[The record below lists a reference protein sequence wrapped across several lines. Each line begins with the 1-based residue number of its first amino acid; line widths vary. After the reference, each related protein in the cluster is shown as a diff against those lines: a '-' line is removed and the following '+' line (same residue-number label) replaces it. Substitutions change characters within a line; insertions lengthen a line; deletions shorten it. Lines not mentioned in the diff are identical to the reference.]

1 MKKKNLSEL
10 KVVITLFLSV
20 IAFTT
25 FAQNLTLT
33 GTVTD
38 SNRGPIIGAAVV
50 VQGSVNQGTVTNF
63 EGKFVLTNVPSN
75 GTIHVSYVGMQPQ
88 DLSVGGRT
96 NIDVILQEDS
106 KVLGEVVVT
115 ALGVPKQA
123 RSVGYATSKISPA
136 EIERTNAINPV
147 TALQGKVAGV
157 SINIGGASGV
167 TSSSSITIRGA
178 KSIDKNN
185 SPIFVVDGMIIQ
197 EPITG
202 ALSGTD
208 WGSQLKN
215 LNPADYESVTVLK
228 GAAATALYGSR
239 GANGAVVIVS
249 KGGKFGKKG
258 LGIEA
263 SQTLETTDIYKS
275 PIEFQNI
282 YGAGSPNNGYEGGF
296 LANGTLQKTA
306 NSFGPKMDG
315 SILNQY
321 LPNGESTPYVAHPD
335 NWKTLYQSGL
345 NSTTNVAING
355 GGEKSSF
362 RVSYSYTD
370 NNGVFKRN
378 EFKRHSISFKGLT
391 ELNKIFSLEA
401 GVNYAFS
408 SAQNGANQGGWNWG
422 GNVAMMSTYYSP
434 RNMDI
439 AAYESMYRD
448 PLTQAVETTTP
459 WGTLRG
465 YLHSRDMNL
474 NQRNETT

>member
-96 NIDVILQEDS
+96 NIDIILQEDS

-197 EPITG
+197 
-202 ALSGTD
+202 
-208 WGSQLKN
+208 
-215 LNPADYESVTVLK
+215 
-228 GAAATALYGSR
+228 
-239 GANGAVVIVS
+239 
-249 KGGKFGKKG
+249 
-258 LGIEA
+258 
-263 SQTLETTDIYKS
+263 
-275 PIEFQNI
+275 
-282 YGAGSPNNGYEGGF
+282 
-296 LANGTLQKTA
+296 
-306 NSFGPKMDG
+306 
-315 SILNQY
+315 
-321 LPNGESTPYVAHPD
+321 
-335 NWKTLYQSGL
+335 
-345 NSTTNVAING
+345 
-355 GGEKSSF
+355 
-362 RVSYSYTD
+362 
-370 NNGVFKRN
+370 
-378 EFKRHSISFKGLT
+378 
-391 ELNKIFSLEA
+391 
-401 GVNYAFS
+401 
-408 SAQNGANQGGWNWG
+408 
-422 GNVAMMSTYYSP
+422 
-434 RNMDI
+434 
-439 AAYESMYRD
+439 
-448 PLTQAVETTTP
+448 
-459 WGTLRG
+459 
-465 YLHSRDMNL
+465 
-474 NQRNETT
+474 